1 MKNSYANDDVFPII
15 ARLITDHTYRT
26 SEFVTHMQLVQSVL
40 SSTDGASLVA
50 AATRENKLDE
60 KGTAVSMVA
69 GFSQRY
75 TIGKNAFSH
84 LFERKKMG
92 STYAYRS
99 TQSTPTA
106 SNVTAPLVDPDLQGV
121 EGDLKMRAHLVRE
134 RDPSLRIKKLKS
146 ITDEGKRPTCECC
159 GFDAG
164 TTFPGIESY
173 IVEVHHRV
181 PLSNQSG
188 KTVTKLNDLAVL
200 CPTCHRA
207 IHRSGGTSVEDFRA
221 RFFHPVEP
229 DSRPS

>member
-1 MKNSYANDDVFPII
+1 MNKAKSIKNSYANDDAFPIV

-26 SEFVTHMQLVQSVL
+26 SEFVTHAQLVQAVL
-40 SSTDGASLVA
+40 DSKDGASLVA
-50 AATRENKLDE
+50 TASSENKLDE
-60 KGTAVSMVA
+60 RGTAVSMVA

-84 LFERKKMG
+84 LFERKKIG

-106 SNVTAPLVDPDLQGV
+106 SNVAAPLFDPDLQGV

-164 TTFPGIESY
+164 TTFPGIEWH

-181 PLSNQSG
+181 PLSIQAG
-188 KTVTKLNDLAVL
+188 KVVTKLKDLAVL
-200 CPTCHRA
+200 CKWHELILCFFVRCHNLQ
-207 IHRSGGTSVEDFRA
+207 
-221 RFFHPVEP
+221 
-229 DSRPS
+229 